1 MARITEKEL
10 ILPTLYLLDNEE
22 NKTLTTS
29 QLIKK
34 LEELM
39 DIDEQDNRI
48 IKGRK
53 DTYFTQK
60 VRNLKSHNTL
70 EKKEFAIYN
79 NGKFQI
85 TPKGEAYLKNNLKQL
100 ELIIIQEKFLELSSN
115 IVTGYYNEFR
125 KSISNIQ
132 KLTNIEDIPENL
144 QRHYFNMLFSS
155 IITSLE
161 TYLSDALK
169 FNLKENEKS
178 LIKFVETFKD
188 FKNIKCDFNNIFNLY
203 DSIEEKVQDGLSGLL
218 YHNLPKIKGI
228 YKNTFGIDFQPISN
242 LMKNIEIRHDLIH
255 RNGKKRSGTYHDI
268 TKDKVLELCD
278 NILIFVE
285 DIENQFKNTE

>member
-278 NILIFVE
+278 NVLIFVE

>member
-10 ILPTLYLLDNEE
+10 ILPTLYLLYNEE

-70 EKKEFAIYN
+70 EKKKFAIYN

-85 TPKGEAYLKNNLKQL
+85 TPKGEAYLKNNRKQL

-228 YKNTFGIDFQPISN
+228 YKNTFGIDFQAISN

-278 NILIFVE
+278 SVLIFVE
-285 DIENQFKNTE
+285 DIENQFKTTE